1 MGEALTNALSNLQ
14 TGVDFIVTQFG
25 TMVST
30 IANTPILLVGVGIF
44 VVGAAIGLARRLIG

>member
-1 MGEALTNALSNLQ
+1 MGEAVTNALSNLQ

-30 IANTPILLVGVGIF
+30 IAGTPILLVGVGIF

>member
-1 MGEALTNALSNLQ
+1 MGEAVTNALSNLQ
-14 TGVDFIVTQFG
+14 TGVDFIVKQFT

-30 IANTPILLVGVGIF
+30 IADTPILLVGVGIF

>member
-1 MGEALTNALSNLQ
+1 MGEAVSNALANLQ

-30 IANTPILLVGVGIF
+30 IANTPILLVGVGVF